1 MADCFPAGLCKLI
14 VLVTIYA
21 CELVPLHIVITD
33 IGAGGTDSGLYRSS
47 YRFVSSAVYLIRNI
61 EEGCVN
67 DLFLLSALHPAEGAQ
82 PYLCSVHPDGRNCD
96 LDRFALATDRS
107 CSLGNFSFAEA
118 KRPFRKNLSLIIFDV
133 VLMGSA
139 EYRIPLGAYVH
150 RPDCSV
156 LLSEKTAKS
165 RRGGSH

>member
-1 MADCFPAGLCKLI
+1 MNHRIHTVADYLLCKLI

-33 IGAGGTDSGLYRSS
+33 IGAGGTGKQPVPVVLPLSNFLT
-47 YRFVSSAVYLIRNI
+47 VYLIRNI

-82 PYLCSVHPDGRNCD
+82 PYLCSVHPDRRNCD
-96 LDRFALATDRS
+96 LDRFALQQIDHG
-107 CSLGNFSFAEA
+107 SLGNFSFAEA

-150 RPDCSV
+150 RPDRSV
-156 LLSEKTAKS
+156 LFQ
-165 RRGGSH
+165 